1 MKKLRF
7 LSLVESRRSLWL
19 RPVGQATRLASV
31 SVLTSEA
38 VSAGFVVALWLPDTL
53 EAESV
58 AAAVESA
65 LADRT
70 SQVGFRILPAQVLG
84 SLHLGD
90 RHPGNQSMKDDLID
104 P

>member
-19 RPVGQATRLASV
+19 RPVGQTTRLASV
-31 SVLTSEA
+31 SVLTSGA

-53 EAESV
+53 EAES
-58 AAAVESA
+58 AAAVVESA
-65 LADRT
+65 SADRT
-70 SQVGFRILPAQVLG
+70 SQVAFRTLPAPDPG
-84 SLHLGD
+84 SPHLGD
-90 RHPGNQSMKDDLID
+90 PHSGNLPMKRGPID